1 MRILCIRPNFD
12 PPMRPNLPSV
22 VRRLLAGWAVWLLA
36 GGAHDAAAAHAL
48 GGEMIYEY
56 LGSNQYRITVYFY
69 RECFTNAVEPPGWQ
83 QGGTNLDPSI
93 QVGIFEGNGLETQIT
108 LPLTES
114 SITPVE
120 TVLEN
125 PCGTLPPNLCM
136 QRLRYSAV
144 VTLAPSSV
152 GYDVVFQRCCRN
164 PGIQNIQNPDD
175 IGITL
180 TTQIPPNTGDANPN
194 SSPVFN
200 TIPPA
205 AICANFDFFLNQSAT
220 DADGDQLVYSLC
232 NPLQGGTPNDPSPAP
247 SPAST
252 FVDVPW
258 SGAFSAT
265 DPMPANPNMAIDP
278 VTGQI
283 TGFPTAVGAYVMGIC
298 VSEYRDGVLI
308 STVMRDF
315 QFNVVNCS
323 PVIVS
328 AVTPQ
333 TAQQLCVGE
342 TLSFTEQ
349 SIGAQ
354 SYLWDFGVAGM
365 SSDISTSESPSYTY
379 PDTGTY
385 VVTLIVNPTWPCADT
400 TSTTF
405 YVYEPIQPSIEV
417 SNFQCSEGLEYFQLT
432 ANGAFNAATDLLW
445 TLPGGSVGAAS
456 TLSTGWVH
464 FNNANTWS
472 VDLQASHFGC
482 SAETDFAWTAPP
494 EPFADI
500 ADQTSFCQGFTFDF
514 ENLSS
519 NAESFSWDFGVA
531 GSSADVSTL
540 TSPSYTYP
548 ADGVYTV
555 RLIAGAPYTC
565 PDTAFATV
573 EIFPLIDP
581 LFTAPVPDCF
591 STHAFDFQVVAS
603 NIPETQYVW
612 DFGGPVDDVNIQ
624 GGTVVNLH
632 YAEPGTYA
640 VTVTASANGC
650 DVSHTETVWA
660 IADPTIG
667 FTGGPVSGCPPH
679 PVSFTNLSTT
689 ETATSYLWHFGDG
702 STSPA
707 ASPSYVYTTSGNFS
721 VTLEMTTGGFCPRNL
736 VLEMPGFIDILPVPQ
751 AGFDI
756 EPNEVDL
763 LNPVVTVTSLAEEG
777 VECFYYFGDG
787 GSLAA
792 CDGIYTY
799 TDGGLFDVTQTVV
812 NAAGCTSTAVGQVAV
827 NGTIF
832 YAPNAFSPNN
842 DGMNDVW
849 LPVALGTE
857 GYRVEIFD
865 RWGERIW
872 SADQP
877 GIPWLGSVGDG
888 THYVPDG
895 VYFWKVWLQDQV
907 LQPQTHSG
915 TLQVIR

>member
-1 MRILCIRPNFD
+1 M
-12 PPMRPNLPSV
+12 PPCLRAFRFV
-22 VRRLLAGWAVWLLA
+22 LLAALMLV
-36 GGAHDAAAAHAL
+36 GARNARAAHAL

-56 LGSNQYRITVYFY
+56 LGGNQYRITVYFY
-69 RECFTNAVEPPGWQ
+69 RECFNNAIEPAGWQ

-144 VTLAPSSV
+144 VTLPPSSV

-180 TTQIPPNTGDANPN
+180 TTQIPPNAGDASPN

-232 NPLQGGTPNDPSPAP
+232 NPLQGGTPQDPSPAP

-252 FVDVPW
+252 FVDIPW

-283 TGFPTAVGAYVMGIC
+283 TGFPTAIGAYVMGIC
-298 VSEYRDGVLI
+298 VSEYRNGVLL

-333 TAQQLCVGE
+333 TSAQLCVGE

-354 SYLWDFGVAGM
+354 SYAWDFGVPGI
-365 SSDISTSESPSYTY
+365 SSDVSTGESPSYTY

-400 TSTTF
+400 TTSTF

-417 SNFQCSEGLEYFQLT
+417 ADFMCSEGLEYFQLT
-432 ANGAFNAATDLLW
+432 AQGAFNAATDLLW
-445 TLPGGSVGAAS
+445 TLPGGSTTAAS
-456 TLSTGWVH
+456 NVNTGWVH
-464 FNNANTWS
+464 FNNAESWS
-472 VDLQASHFGC
+472 VDLQAAHFGC

-494 EPFADI
+494 NPLADI

-519 NAESFSWDFGVA
+519 NAESFTWDFGVP
-531 GSSADVSTL
+531 GISSDVSTL
-540 TSPSYTYP
+540 SAPTYTYP
-548 ADGVYTV
+548 TDGVYTV
-555 RLIAGAPYTC
+555 RLIAGAPFTC
-565 PDTAFATV
+565 SDTAFATV

-581 LFTAPVPDCF
+581 AFAAPIPDCF
-591 STHAFDFQVVAS
+591 STHAFAMQVVAS
-603 NIPETQYVW
+603 NIPETQYTW
-612 DFGGPVDDVNIQ
+612 DFGGPVASATVQ
-624 GGTVVNLH
+624 GGAVTNLQ
-632 YAEPGTYA
+632 YAAPGTY
-640 VTVTASANGC
+640 TISVTATANGC
-650 DVSHTETVWA
+650 DVTHEETAWA

-667 FTGGPVSGCPPH
+667 FTGGPPAGCPPH
-679 PVSFTNLSTT
+679 PVSFTNTSTT
-689 ETATSYLWHFGDG
+689 ETATTYLWHFGDG

-707 ASPSYVYTTSGNFS
+707 ASPSYVYSTSGSFT
-721 VTLEMTTGGFCPRNL
+721 VTLEMTTGGLCPRNL
-736 VLEMPGFIDILPVPQ
+736 TLELPAFVQVLDVPQ

-763 LNPVVTVTSLAEEG
+763 LDPVVTVTSLAEGG
-777 VECFYYFGDG
+777 VDCFYFFGDG
-787 GSLAA
+787 GSMAA
-792 CDGIYTY
+792 CDGMYAY
-799 TDGGLFDVTQTVV
+799 TDGGVFDVTQTVV
-812 NAAGCTSTAVGQVAV
+812 NAAGCTATAVGQVAV

-842 DGMNDVW
+842 DGINDVW

-857 GYRVEIFD
+857 GYRAEVYD
-865 RWGERIW
+865 RWGERVW
-872 SADQP
+872 GTDRP
-877 GIPWLGSVGDG
+877 DVPWLGQVEDG
-888 THYVPDG
+888 AYYVPDG
-895 VYFWKVWLQDQV
+895 LYFWTVWLQDQV
-907 LQPQTHSG
+907 LQPVVHTG
-915 TLQVIR
+915 TVQVIR

>member
-1 MRILCIRPNFD
+1 
-12 PPMRPNLPSV
+12 
-22 VRRLLAGWAVWLLA
+22 
-36 GGAHDAAAAHAL
+36 
-48 GGEMIYEY
+48 
-56 LGSNQYRITVYFY
+56 
-69 RECFTNAVEPPGWQ
+69 
-83 QGGTNLDPSI
+83 
-93 QVGIFEGNGLETQIT
+93 
-108 LPLTES
+108 
-114 SITPVE
+114 
-120 TVLEN
+120 
-125 PCGTLPPNLCM
+125 
-136 QRLRYSAV
+136 
-144 VTLAPSSV
+144 
-152 GYDVVFQRCCRN
+152 
-164 PGIQNIQNPDD
+164 
-175 IGITL
+175 
-180 TTQIPPNTGDANPN
+180 
-194 SSPVFN
+194 
-200 TIPPA
+200 
-205 AICANFDFFLNQSAT
+205 
-220 DADGDQLVYSLC
+220 
-232 NPLQGGTPNDPSPAP
+232 
-247 SPAST
+247 
-252 FVDVPW
+252 
-258 SGAFSAT
+258 
-265 DPMPANPNMAIDP
+265 
-278 VTGQI
+278 
-283 TGFPTAVGAYVMGIC
+283 
-298 VSEYRDGVLI
+298 
-308 STVMRDF
+308 
-315 QFNVVNCS
+315 
-323 PVIVS
+323 
-328 AVTPQ
+328 
-333 TAQQLCVGE
+333 
-342 TLSFTEQ
+342 
-349 SIGAQ
+349 
-354 SYLWDFGVAGM
+354 
-365 SSDISTSESPSYTY
+365 
-379 PDTGTY
+379 
-385 VVTLIVNPTWPCADT
+385 
-400 TSTTF
+400 
-405 YVYEPIQPSIEV
+405 
-417 SNFQCSEGLEYFQLT
+417 
-432 ANGAFNAATDLLW
+432 
-445 TLPGGSVGAAS
+445 
-456 TLSTGWVH
+456 
-464 FNNANTWS
+464 
-472 VDLQASHFGC
+472 
-482 SAETDFAWTAPP
+482 
-494 EPFADI
+494 
-500 ADQTSFCQGFTFDF
+500 
-514 ENLSS
+514 
-519 NAESFSWDFGVA
+519 
-531 GSSADVSTL
+531 
-540 TSPSYTYP
+540 
-548 ADGVYTV
+548 
-555 RLIAGAPYTC
+555 
-565 PDTAFATV
+565 V

-842 DGMNDVW
+842 DGINDVW

-872 SADQP
+872 SADRP